1 MSCSLVHFLDT
12 SLQYGIKYS
21 CVPFAQTAAHLSTST
36 LTVLD
41 KMFGLVTDNMV
52 MMTSSWK
59 WVIIVFHCLNSFRD
73 WFLRFFF
80 SHDYI
85 GVLWLAKSC
94 IHPGLC
100 SKLTWF
106 SSSDTNF
113 SNSHQNML
121 TISLGCKHHITNCP
135 YATKKSGVYNLFNLL
150 NINLLLFAQL
160 LIYCNNSSSQTQD
173 SAGEFIQS

>member
-1 MSCSLVHFLDT
+1 M
-12 SLQYGIKYS
+12 I
-21 CVPFAQTAAHLSTST
+21 
-36 LTVLD
+36 
-41 KMFGLVTDNMV
+41 
-52 MMTSSWK
+52 SSWK
-59 WVIIVFHCLNSFRD
+59 WVIIVFHCLNSFSD

-85 GVLWLAKSC
+85 GVLWLARSC
-94 IHPGLC
+94 IHPGLY

-113 SNSHQNML
+113 SNSHQNIL

-160 LIYCNNSSSQTQD
+160 QQLLLSDTGLSRRIHSILVISHSLQT
-173 SAGEFIQS
+173 SYTWSVHSTTSWPVF